1 MTREYK
7 CFSRLLVSP
16 FPVQERKIWLGGGEG
31 EGRGQGVQQR
41 TRAIE
46 FPMVSLQ
53 CIIAL
58 STSVHSQGYPSWM
71 GNNGEHPRAPGFDHA
86 AVALSA
92 HNGSC
97 LLDQTRVHNFCQRYV
112 HKRERNVCV
121 YLAVGYFSLI
131 AVVPRVYSRPFMPYN
146 IRSRII
152 RVICVFIER
161 RIITTPPRP
170 LRFEYQIGL

>member
-1 MTREYK
+1 
-7 CFSRLLVSP
+7 
-16 FPVQERKIWLGGGEG
+16 
-31 EGRGQGVQQR
+31 
-41 TRAIE
+41 
-46 FPMVSLQ
+46 
-53 CIIAL
+53 
-58 STSVHSQGYPSWM
+58 M
-71 GNNGEHPRAPGFDHA
+71 GNNGEHPRAPDFDHA

-112 HKRERNVCV
+112 HKRERNVRV

-161 RIITTPPRP
+161 RIITTPP
-170 LRFEYQIGL
+170 LRILDRTVKAVKRYLKYCRIDFNISCLRLFTIFFLFFFFFKLRTRLDTRAYYI

>member
-1 MTREYK
+1 
-7 CFSRLLVSP
+7 
-16 FPVQERKIWLGGGEG
+16 
-31 EGRGQGVQQR
+31 
-41 TRAIE
+41 
-46 FPMVSLQ
+46 
-53 CIIAL
+53 
-58 STSVHSQGYPSWM
+58 M

-121 YLAVGYFSLI
+121 SRSRLLFTHRSCT
-131 AVVPRVYSRPFMPYN
+131 SRPFMPYN

-161 RIITTPPRP
+161 RIITTLP
-170 LRFEYQIGL
+170 LRILDRTVKAVKRYLKYCRIDFNISCLRLFTIFFLFFFFFKLRTRLDTRAYYI